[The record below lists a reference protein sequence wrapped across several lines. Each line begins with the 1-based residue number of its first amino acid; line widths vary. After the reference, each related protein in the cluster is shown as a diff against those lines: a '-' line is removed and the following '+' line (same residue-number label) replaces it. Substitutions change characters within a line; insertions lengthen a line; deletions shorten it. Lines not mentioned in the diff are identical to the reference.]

1 MAGIEL
7 MLDLE
12 RFDAARDLLG
22 SAPAARS
29 DDQFDPFVPRALI
42 LEAKVALRRDRDARA
57 ARRALEPVLADRHSA
72 NLPFL
77 RDHAEMWLGLA
88 ELIDGRGGEALIRLR
103 RVVSRMTRSGLRLL
117 LPVAATYLA
126 EAEWRAGEEQA
137 ADTAADAAVAAAEF
151 QGSDHLL
158 LQALS
163 DFPSVA
169 WRRADAEPRP
179 DSAWHRLA
187 RTLRSSRSPAET
199 VVAARGSVEVLEF
212 GEPQLVVQGVGVR
225 PKLSKAMSLL
235 AILAAE
241 PDRRVSR
248 VRAIRDLFES
258 GSDESTVAY
267 LRLAVRSARD
277 ALGQEAQIVLDREQ
291 VCCQPAGAL
300 ASESARFEALI
311 AGADRLAGHHR
322 LAALREALAIFGRG
336 KYLDGDGTPWATDR
350 RRELEE
356 LAERAS
362 FEASTTAYELGEYRE
377 AERLVRAGL
386 ERNPFRESGW
396 RLLMR
401 LSGATHDG
409 DGVID
414 AFRGVERAM
423 AEIGAEPSGATV
435 ALLGELRR

>member
-1 MAGIEL
+1 L
-7 MLDLE
+7 
-12 RFDAARDLLG
+12 
-22 SAPAARS
+22 
-29 DDQFDPFVPRALI
+29 V
-42 LEAKVALRRDRDARA
+42 
-57 ARRALEPVLADRHSA
+57 PVLADRRSA
-72 NLPFL
+72 RLPFL
-77 RDHAEMWLGLA
+77 RDHAETWLGLA
-88 ELIDGRGGEALIRLR
+88 ELIEGSDRDALIRLH
-103 RVVSRMTRSGLRLL
+103 RVVSRMARSGLRLL
-117 LPVAATYLA
+117 LPVAAIYLA
-126 EAEWRAGEEQA
+126 EGEWRAGNEQASDDA
-137 ADTAADAAVAAAEF
+137 ADTALTAAQF
-151 QGSDHLL
+151 QGSNHLL
-158 LQALS
+158 LGALS

-169 WRRADAEPRP
+169 WRRADAEAGV
-179 DSAWHRLA
+179 DSVWHRLA
-187 RTLRSSRSPAET
+187 RVLRSSRSPLE
-199 VVAARGSVEVLEF
+199 AALAPRGRVEVVEF
-212 GEPQLVVQGVGVR
+212 GEPHLVLHGEEVR

-241 PDRRVSR
+241 PDQRVAR

-277 ALGQEAQIVLDREQ
+277 VLGQTAQITLDREQ
-291 VCCQPAGAL
+291 VRCEPAGAL
-300 ASESARFEALI
+300 VGESARFEALV
-311 AGADRLAGHHR
+311 AGADRLAGDER
-322 LAALREALAIFGRG
+322 LTALKEALAIIGRG
-336 KYLDGDGTPWATDR
+336 RYLDGDNTPWATDR

-356 LAERAS
+356 LAERAR

-414 AFRGVERAM
+414 AFRGAERAM